1 MLGVAVLRIKT
12 ENIELI
18 RTALKYASRLAWRL
32 FGLIATVVIVNSG
45 QIPLAQA
52 DTFRVE
58 PARVETTDPALIQ
71 ALQQATQDVH
81 EQRTDLDSLV
91 WLSTMSDKLVQ
102 RIPNPFYRIRLLK
115 AVHSEA
121 HAAGL
126 DPQLVLAVIDIESN
140 FDRYAL
146 SNAGAQGLM
155 QIMPFWKDVY
165 GRPDDDLYNPLV
177 SLRYGCAILRHYMN
191 KHTKLEDALAAYNGS
206 LGRQKYPRK
215 VLGRL
220 ARQWEFKSDRYSR
233 RLPTAEMAVNDI
245 GTGLPSGAP
254 LN

>member
-1 MLGVAVLRIKT
+1 MLRIKT
-12 ENIELI
+12 KNSLPARSALK
-18 RTALKYASRLAWRL
+18 RTAHRA
-32 FGLIATVVIVNSG
+32 FGLLAMLMLTSAALI
-45 QIPLAQA
+45 QFAQA
-52 DTFRVE
+52 ETFQLDSSGVD
-58 PARVETTDPALIQ
+58 TDPALIQ

-140 FDRYAL
+140 FGRYAL

-155 QIMPFWKDVY
+155 QVMPFWKDVY
-165 GRPDDDLYNPLV
+165 GRPDDDLFNPLV
-177 SLRYGCAILRHYMN
+177 SLRYGCAILRHYMD
-191 KHTKLEDALAAYNGS
+191 KHSKLEDALAAYNGS

-233 RLPTAEMAVNDI
+233 SLPAAEMAVNDI
-245 GTGLPSGAP
+245 GSGLPSGTP
-254 LN
+254 LK

>member
-1 MLGVAVLRIKT
+1 VLRIKIK
-12 ENIELI
+12 NKVPFHS
-18 RTALKYASRLAWRL
+18 ALKNKTRRACRLCAVLVLAS
-32 FGLIATVVIVNSG
+32 
-45 QIPLAQA
+45 LAQA
-52 DTFRVE
+52 QRAHGETFQLE
-58 PARVETTDPALIQ
+58 PSGVDADPALIQ
-71 ALQQATQDVH
+71 ALQQATQEVH

-91 WLSTMSDKLVQ
+91 WLSTMSDKLVR

-121 HAAGL
+121 RAAGL

-155 QIMPFWKDVY
+155 QVMPFWKDVY

-177 SLRYGCAILRHYMN
+177 SLRYGCAILRHYMD
-191 KHTKLEDALAAYNGS
+191 KHSKLEDALAAYNGS

-233 RLPTAEMAVNDI
+233 SLPAAEMAVNDI
-245 GTGLPSGAP
+245 GISLPTGTP
-254 LN
+254 LK